1 MSPRPLKALFVLAA
15 GTALWLPA
23 GVAHAQV
30 YKCTGA
36 DGSVTY
42 TNDRSIGRNCS
53 ALKMDLPVS
62 SIPAVRPRSTGGG
75 GGNRAS
81 TPARSSSSGARASSS
96 SSGGGGGSF
105 PNVSSDTQRARDNT
119 RQQILQSELAT
130 EQKALDEAKKA
141 LTEQE
146 ALRMGN
152 ERNYQKVLDRLEPY
166 KNAVELHQRNIDALQ
181 RELGR
186 SR

>member
-1 MSPRPLKALFVLAA
+1 MTPRPLKALLMLAA
-15 GTALWLPA
+15 GATFWLPA
-23 GVAHAQV
+23 GSAQAQV

-36 DGSVTY
+36 DGGVTY
-42 TNDRSIGRNCS
+42 TNDRSIGRNCT

-62 SIPAVRPRSTGGG
+62 SIPAVRPRNTGS
-75 GGNRAS
+75 NRAA
-81 TPARSSSSGARASSS
+81 TPARSGNNSGARATTS

-105 PNVSSDTQRARDNT
+105 PNVSNETQRARDNT

-146 ALRMGN
+146 AVRMGN

-181 RELGR
+181 REL

>member
-1 MSPRPLKALFVLAA
+1 MTPRPLKALFVLAA

-62 SIPAVRPRSTGGG
+62 SIPAVRPRSTG
-75 GGNRAS
+75 
-81 TPARSSSSGARASSS
+81 SSSG
-96 SSGGGGGSF
+96 SGGDGTADGSICCEE
-105 PNVSSDTQRARDNT
+105 RWRRGEAY
-119 RQQILQSELAT
+119 EGYT
-130 EQKALDEAKKA
+130 E
-141 LTEQE
+141 
-146 ALRMGN
+146 
-152 ERNYQKVLDRLEPY
+152 
-166 KNAVELHQRNIDALQ
+166 
-181 RELGR
+181 
-186 SR
+186 

>member
-1 MSPRPLKALFVLAA
+1 MTPRPLKALFVLAA

-75 GGNRAS
+75 GGSNRAS
-81 TPARSSSSGARASSS
+81 TPARSTNSGARASGGGG
-96 SSGGGGGSF
+96 SGGGGGGF

-119 RQQILQSELAT
+119 RQQILQSELDT

-141 LTEQE
+141 LAEQE
-146 ALRMGN
+146 AVRMGN

-186 SR
+186 

>member
-1 MSPRPLKALFVLAA
+1 MHRLRAIALCCALAM
-15 GTALWLPA
+15 LA